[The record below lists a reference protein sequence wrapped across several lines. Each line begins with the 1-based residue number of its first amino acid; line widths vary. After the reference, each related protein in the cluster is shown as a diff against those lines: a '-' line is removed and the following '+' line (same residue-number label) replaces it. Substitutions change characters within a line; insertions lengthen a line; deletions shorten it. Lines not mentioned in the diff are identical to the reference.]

1 VNIVTFRITMKIA
14 FVTQAYKPR
23 INGVTYSVE
32 LFARVLRDQGH
43 TVKII
48 APQYPDYEERESD
61 VIRLKSYP
69 LLISEED
76 RLANP
81 WHPASRR
88 TIEHILDFGFDIIH
102 THTHFLMEI
111 DALQWAKKMQ
121 CPLVYTYHTLFELYA
136 KHYIKF
142 LPPQISA
149 PFSKAWSTWYCRQAD
164 LVIAPSKPMKELLK
178 HYSFDTRVEVVPTGL
193 DLQKFRSR
201 GGDEFRESHNIS
213 KNAKL
218 LLFAG
223 RIGREK
229 NIDFLFKVVRRL
241 LKVYPETILFIA
253 GDGPARRELEKLSH
267 RSGLSEHVKFL
278 GYLDQNILVT
288 AYDAADLFVFASITE
303 TQGLVITEAM
313 AVGTPVVAVEE
324 MGVADIMRGNKGGF
338 LVHLELKEFTDTVL
352 RLLEDRG
359 LYRQKQEEGVKVAQD
374 WSIETMTEHLVGYYE
389 ELIEKKKIRT

>member
-1 VNIVTFRITMKIA
+1 MKIA
-14 FVTQAYKPR
+14 YVTQAYKPR
-23 INGVTYSVE
+23 VNGVTYSVE
-32 LFARVLRDQGH
+32 LFARVLRELGH

-48 APQYPDYEERESD
+48 APQYPNYDETEPD

-76 RLANP
+76 WLANP

-88 TIEHILDFGFDIIH
+88 TIKDMLDFGFDIIH

-111 DALQWAKKMQ
+111 DALQWAKKLG

-142 LPPQISA
+142 LPPQLSM
-149 PFSKAWSTWYCRQAD
+149 PLSKAWSTWYCRKAD
-164 LVIAPSKPMKELLK
+164 LVIAPSKPMKELLRN
-178 HYSFDTRVEVVPTGL
+178 YNFDTPIEVVPTGL
-193 DLQKFRSR
+193 DLEKFRSR
-201 GGDEFRESHNIS
+201 GGDEFRKSHNIS
-213 KNAKL
+213 KSAKV

-229 NIDFLFKVVRRL
+229 NIDFLFKVVKRL
-241 LKVYPETILFIA
+241 LKVYSDTMLLIA
-253 GDGPARRELEKLSH
+253 GDGPARRELESLS
-267 RSGLSEHVKFL
+267 RRTGLSRYVRFL

-288 AYDAADLFVFASITE
+288 AYDAADLFVFASLTE

-313 AVGTPVVAVEE
+313 AVGTPVVAVQE

-338 LVHLELKEFTDTVL
+338 LVNLELKEFVDTVL
-352 RLLEDRG
+352 KLLEDRD
-359 LYRQKQEEGVKVAQD
+359 LYRQKQREAVGIAQD
-374 WSIETMTEHLVGYYE
+374 WSIEAMTERLIGYYR
-389 ELIEKKKIRT
+389 ELIENRRTRS

>member
-1 VNIVTFRITMKIA
+1 
-14 FVTQAYKPR
+14 
-23 INGVTYSVE
+23 VTYSVE
-32 LFARVLRDQGH
+32 LFARVLRDRGH

-48 APQYPDYEERESD
+48 APQYPNYEETEQD

-76 RLANP
+76 WLANP

-88 TIEHILDFGFDIIH
+88 TIGEMLDFGFDIIH

-111 DALQWAKKMQ
+111 DALQWAKKLG

-136 KHYIKF
+136 KHYIRF
-142 LPPQISA
+142 LPAQLSMPI
-149 PFSKAWSTWYCRQAD
+149 SKAWSTWYCRKAD
-164 LVIAPSKPMKELLK
+164 LVIAPSKPMKHLLK
-178 HYSFDTRVEVVPTGL
+178 NYNFDTRIEVVPTGL

-201 GGDEFRESHNIS
+201 GGDEFRESHNVS
-213 KNAKL
+213 KTAKV

-241 LKVYPETILFIA
+241 LKVYPETVLFIA
-253 GDGPARRELEKLSH
+253 GDGPARRELEELSR
-267 RSGLSEHVKFL
+267 RSGLRRYVRFL

-288 AYDAADLFVFASITE
+288 AYDAADLFVFASLTE

-338 LVHLELKEFTDTVL
+338 LVGLQLNEFMDAVLK
-352 RLLEDRG
+352 LLEDKN
-359 LYRQKQEEGVKVAQD
+359 LYRQKQREAVQIAQD
-374 WSIETMTEHLVGYYE
+374 WSIETMTERLVGYYG
-389 ELIEKKKIRT
+389 ELIEKKKRVRP